1 MSPFKQSTEC
11 VLFFYFKYVSKL
23 QEQTQTTERKVVKS
37 IKRKDRFL
45 FLWNVFVRD
54 FISAQK
60 HHDEII

>member
-1 MSPFKQSTEC
+1 MSPFQQFTEC
-11 VLFFYFKYVSKL
+11 VLFFYCKYVSKL
-23 QEQTQTTERKVVKS
+23 QEQTQTTERKLVKS
-37 IKRKDRFL
+37 IKMKDRFL